1 VILGIDEAGRGPVIG
16 PMVLCGVWLRSAS
29 EEQLDALGVQDSK
42 AFGSSATARQR
53 REELAAAIRQL
64 CDGVTVLVVDAG
76 EVDRWVSQGRLNHL
90 ERELARVIIDSGPT
104 ADAIIAD
111 GATLFSPLQSR
122 YPQLQARNKADASV
136 PVVAAA
142 SIVAKDE
149 RDRCFSA
156 LVAPHEQTLG
166 PIRGGGYANKGTEAF
181 VRRHVEATGELP
193 QGVRRSWSW
202 AVLEELGFPLLRQ
215 QLSLP
220 GHLWGRRRQ

>member
-1 VILGIDEAGRGPVIG
+1 MILGVDEAGRGPVIG
-16 PMVLCGVWLRSAS
+16 PMVLCGVWLRSSS
-29 EEQLDALGVQDSK
+29 EDKLDELGVQDSK

-53 REELAAAIRQL
+53 REELAAAIRQV

-76 EVDRWVSQGRLNHL
+76 EVDRWVSGGRLNHL
-90 ERELARVIIDSGPT
+90 ERELARVIIDSGPP

-111 GATLFSPLQSR
+111 GATLFGPLRSR

-149 RDRCFSA
+149 RDRRFSA
-156 LVAPHEQTLG
+156 LVAPHEEALG

-193 QGVRRSWSW
+193 RGVRRSWSW
-202 AVLEELGFPLLRQ
+202 AVLEELGFPPLRQ
-215 QLSLP
+215 QLSL
-220 GHLWGRRRQ
+220 